1 MSNEHIFPVTAVL
14 EHTYADEHPNLF
26 AVIMAGGSG
35 TRLWPLSR
43 RHLPKQF
50 LDFFGDGTMIC
61 KTVDRLKGLVRDENI
76 IIVTNASGRKLVRKQ
91 LPQIPKKNIIVEPVA
106 RNTAPCIAL
115 ATAFIRKRNPNGVM
129 CVLPSDHVIQ
139 NVSRFQETLRAAVE
153 VAERTSALVT
163 IGMKPTRPETGYGYI
178 QAEDT
183 NPEITTSIKVRFGVN
198 AHKVKTFAEKPDIET
213 AQRFLESGDFLWNSG
228 VFVWHVNAI
237 TREFERSMPQLYLD
251 MQTIQNAVGTRTEK
265 KIIENVY
272 SWTHSI
278 SIDYG
283 VMEKAD
289 SVYVLEGDFDW
300 SDAGSWDEIMK
311 FRDHNLEREENRN
324 LLLHDSP
331 NTLVF
336 KPKHKTIA
344 IIGIEDAI
352 VVETADA
359 LLICKRGRSQDVKNI
374 VDVLKRKEM
383 EQYI

>member
-1 MSNEHIFPVTAVL
+1 MKHEHAFIAAVL
-14 EHTYADEHPNLF
+14 EHTYADEHPNLY

-61 KTVDRLKGLVRDENI
+61 KTVERLKGLVRDENI
-76 IIVTNASGRKLVRKQ
+76 IIVTNPSGRKLVRKQ
-91 LPQIPKKNIIVEPVA
+91 LPQIPRRNIIVEPVG

-115 ATAFIRKRNPNGVM
+115 ATAFIKKRNPNGVM
-129 CVLPSDHVIQ
+129 CVLPSDHIIQ
-139 NVSRFQETLRAAVE
+139 NVERFQETLRAAVE

-163 IGMKPTRPETGYGYI
+163 IGIKPTRPETGYGYI
-178 QAEDT
+178 QAEDS
-183 NPEITTSIKVRFGVN
+183 NPELTTSIKVRFGVK

-213 AQRFLESGDFLWNSG
+213 AQRFLESGDFFWNSG
-228 VFVWHVNAI
+228 VFVWHVHAI
-237 TREFERSMPQLYLD
+237 CREFERSMPQLYLD
-251 MQTIQNAVGTRTEK
+251 MKSIENAIGTRAEK
-265 KIIENVY
+265 RTIENVY

-289 SVYVLEGDFDW
+289 CVYVLEGDFDW

-311 FRDHNLEREENRN
+311 FRKPNLAHEEHRN
-324 LLLHDSP
+324 LLLYDSP

-359 LLICKRGRSQDVKNI
+359 LLICKRGRSQEVKNI

-383 EQYI
+383 EEYI